1 MYFSKNFNHQT
12 DGLFTIVMRDIGEAI
27 TPAIV
32 QDIAASF
39 DTKRKYITKFGNKYK
54 MDVLMNGQTEDPDEI
69 LKSVGVF
76 DKNSYDAITTYFGM
90 TF

>member
-1 MYFSKNFNHQT
+1 
-12 DGLFTIVMRDIGEAI
+12 
-27 TPAIV
+27 
-32 QDIAASF
+32 
-39 DTKRKYITKFGNKYK
+39 